1 MEYSVGT
8 QFRQQPTEGDEA
20 YPAQNDRPIPEPS
33 SDIYRQSVQ
42 LPQYQ
47 LRRIASY
54 RSFSSYCK
62 CLYVNPWMNLSVT
75 FVTDKLQSLPA
86 HVGLIHR
93 LFWVGMH
100 MEVHGHLMGT
110 SMYIDNLVSNRT
122 SEAIVHLTFSQNETT
137 EEIVTE
143 NN

>member
-1 MEYSVGT
+1 
-8 QFRQQPTEGDEA
+8 
-20 YPAQNDRPIPEPS
+20 
-33 SDIYRQSVQ
+33 
-42 LPQYQ
+42 
-47 LRRIASY
+47 
-54 RSFSSYCK
+54 
-62 CLYVNPWMNLSVT
+62 MNLSVT

-100 MEVHGHLMGT
+100 MEVHGYLMGT
-110 SMYIDNLVSNRT
+110 SMYIDNLASNRT